1 MVEIFDEEFFFNH
14 SVLRHVRTSKN
25 VRQNQVNSSKT
36 FMPMFLL
43 SCKYVFVVVVV
54 VGKKKKKKEHFA
66 ELFIWHFYNFFFYAF
81 DVNKCFKCCL

>member
-54 VGKKKKKKEHFA
+54 GKKKKKKEHFA